1 MTQPRPILFIL
12 ILSLILSGNVL
23 LADSGPAAGPSKVEL
38 RKTGETYRLYVNGQ
52 EFYVKGAGC
61 EFGDI
66 STLKA
71 HGANSFRTWRI
82 NNGKKTG
89 IEILDEA
96 HKYGLKVLMGIDV
109 ARERHGFDY
118 NDTAAVATQLKKI
131 LADVKE
137 LKDHPALLGWG
148 IGNELNLHYT
158 NKKVWDAVNEI
169 SDEIHKIDGNHP
181 TTTMLAGIGKEEVD
195 YIRDHC
201 QSLDF
206 ISIQM
211 YGDII
216 NLAQRISD
224 AGYQGPYMVT
234 EWGATGHWEMP
245 ATEWKAPIEQ
255 TSSEKAESIQTRY
268 KEVILKDSTHCL
280 GSYVFLWEQKQER
293 TPTWYGLF
301 TDQYEETEAID
312 VMHYFWN
319 GQWPSNR
326 ATKISGTR
334 LDGKDRFENI
344 RLKAGQTYE
353 VTLEVDDPDG
363 DVLSSRI
370 EIMHESQDLGEGGD
384 HESRP
389 GSIEALVLKNEV
401 DRISFKA
408 MEEPGAYRFFI
419 YVLDGHNHA
428 ATVNFPFY
436 IDE

>member
-1 MTQPRPILFIL
+1 MKQLRPIFFIL
-12 ILSLILSGNVL
+12 LLSLSLSGHTL
-23 LADSGPAAGPSKVEL
+23 LAGSETPAGPSKVEL
-38 RKTGETYRLYVNGQ
+38 RKTGGIYRLYVNGE

-66 STLKA
+66 ATLKA

-82 NNGKKTG
+82 DNGEKNGK
-89 IEILDEA
+89 EILDEA

-118 NDTAAVATQLKKI
+118 SDSVAVAHQLKEI
-131 LADVKE
+131 LNDVHK

-148 IGNELNLHYT
+148 IGNELNLNYS
-158 NKKVWDAVNEI
+158 NKRVWNAVNDI
-169 SDEIHKIDGNHP
+169 SVQIHKIDGKHP

-195 YIRDHC
+195 YIRENC

-206 ISIQM
+206 LSIQM
-211 YGDII
+211 YGDIV

-224 AGYQGPYMVT
+224 AGYHGPYMVT

-245 ATEWKAPIEQ
+245 ATEWNAPIEQ
-255 TSSEKAESIQTRY
+255 TSTEKAEAIKTRY
-268 KEVILKDSTHCL
+268 KDVILKDSTHCL

-301 TDQYEETEAID
+301 TDHSEETEAID
-312 VMHYFWN
+312 EMHFFWN

-326 ATKISGTR
+326 ATKISETR

-353 VTLEVDDPDG
+353 VSLKVNDPDR
-363 DVLSSRI
+363 DALTSRI
-370 EIMHESQDLGEGGD
+370 EIMHESQDLSEGGD
-384 HESRP
+384 LESSP
-389 GSIEALVLKNEV
+389 ESIKDMVIEKGV
-401 DRISFKA
+401 DKISFKA
-408 MEEPGAYRFFI
+408 MKDPGAYRLFV